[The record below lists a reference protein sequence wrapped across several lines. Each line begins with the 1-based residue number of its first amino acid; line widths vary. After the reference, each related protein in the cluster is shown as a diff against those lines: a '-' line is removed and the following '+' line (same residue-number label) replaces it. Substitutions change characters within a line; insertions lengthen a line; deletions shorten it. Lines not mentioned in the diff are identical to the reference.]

1 MEKVVLHGKK
11 SQNIKRNKLL
21 LFVLYCMEV
30 GLFCFFLKSKI
41 ENKIAAVTNRSRLM
55 FWRKIDE
62 ENEY

>member
-21 LFVLYCMEV
+21 LFAIYCMEG

-41 ENKIAAVTNRSRLM
+41 ENKIAAVNHVGDIR
-55 FWRKIDE
+55 
-62 ENEY
+62 N

>member
-21 LFVLYCMEV
+21 LFAIYCMEV

-41 ENKIAAVTNRSRLM
+41 ENKIAAVNNVGDIR
-55 FWRKIDE
+55 
-62 ENEY
+62 N